1 MKCKIDKYM
10 ALPMCGASIHFV
22 YINVCFMVE
31 LMCVCTYLGHAMYP
45 FDFDFLGGLC
55 NAYFM
60 STKPLMFVVGNGYQ
74 TKIGASTL
82 EL

>member
-1 MKCKIDKYM
+1 M
-10 ALPMCGASIHFV
+10 
-22 YINVCFMVE
+22 
-31 LMCVCTYLGHAMYP
+31 CTYLGHAMHP

-55 NAYFM
+55 NTYFM
-60 STKPLMFVVGNGYQ
+60 STKPLIFVVGNGYQ